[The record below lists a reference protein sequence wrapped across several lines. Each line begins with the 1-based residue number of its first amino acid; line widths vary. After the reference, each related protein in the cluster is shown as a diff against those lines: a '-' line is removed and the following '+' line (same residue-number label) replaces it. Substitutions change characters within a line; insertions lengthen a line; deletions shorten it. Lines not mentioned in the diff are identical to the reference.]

1 MQLKRWIAPVVATA
15 LAIIALSASTSSA
28 QTKATKTEELQ
39 GGRWIPVDN
48 SAAQPAIDRELLR
61 VEELINAGQ
70 YSQAS
75 SRAVEWLVKNPNS
88 PMKDRGLF
96 LNAEALYRYG
106 DRIRAFFYLD
116 ELMDEF
122 PESKL
127 FYPALEKQY
136 QIADDFLPAA
146 GHRPYKS
153 RFLGLPI
160 VGREDE
166 AIEMMYR
173 IQQRSPGSPLAER
186 ALLRTADYYY
196 ADSQYDLAGDAYA
209 AYARSYPRS
218 PLLPRVK
225 LRGAYANYAQF
236 RGPKFDAT
244 PAIDARAQFTEVQTL
259 YPDLAA
265 QENVPGFVDRIDRQF
280 ARKLL
285 LTGNFYKRTHEPAG
299 AVYLYRSV
307 INAYPSS
314 PEAAEAKA
322 QLNTMPKW
330 ALDTPQPGRSNI
342 GLPSAT
348 QPSASSQ

>member
-1 MQLKRWIAPVVATA
+1 MAVNFCIPIPAH
-15 LAIIALSASTSSA
+15 A
-28 QTKATKTEELQ
+28 QTRSAKTEELQ
-39 GGRWIPVDN
+39 GGRWIPVDSN
-48 SAAQPAIDRELLR
+48 AAAPTIDP
-61 VEELINAGQ
+61 ELIRIEEMINSGQ
-70 YSQAS
+70 YSHAS
-75 SRAVEWLVKNPNS
+75 ARAVDWLVRNPNS
-88 PMKDRGLF
+88 PMRDRGLF
-96 LNAEALYRYG
+96 LNAEALFRYG
-106 DRIRAFFYLD
+106 NRIKAFFYLD

-136 QIADDFLPAA
+136 QIADEFLPSDK
-146 GHRPYKS
+146 HRPYKS

-160 VGREDE
+160 VDREDE

-173 IQQRSPGSPLAER
+173 IQQRSPGSQLAER

-196 ADSQYDLAGDAYA
+196 ADGQYDLAGDAYT

-244 PAIDARAQFTEVQTL
+244 PAIDARAQLAEVQGL
-259 YPDLAA
+259 YPEMSAE
-265 QENVPGFVDRIDRQF
+265 ENVPRLINRIDQDF

-285 LTGNFYKRTHEPAG
+285 LTGNFYRRTNEPAG

-307 INAYPSS
+307 INAYPNSS
-314 PEAAEAKA
+314 EAAEAQA
-322 QLNTMPKW
+322 ALATMPKW
-330 ALDTPQPGRSNI
+330 ALDTPAPGRSAI
-342 GLPSAT
+342 GFPSST
-348 QPSASSQ
+348 QPTE

>member
-1 MQLKRWIAPVVATA
+1 MQLTRWIAPVVVVALMINCSTPITA
-15 LAIIALSASTSSA
+15 RAAE
-28 QTKATKTEELQ
+28 KPPKTEELQ
-39 GGRWIPVDN
+39 GGRWVPVD
-48 SAAQPAIDRELLR
+48 AAATQPEIDRELLR

-70 YSQAS
+70 YSNAS
-75 SRAVEWLVKNPNS
+75 KRAVAWLLKNPNS

-106 DRIRAFFYLD
+106 NRIKSFFYLD

-136 QIADDFLPAA
+136 QIADDFLPSQN
-146 GHRPYKS
+146 HRPYKS
-153 RFLGLPI
+153 RFLYLPI
-160 VGREDE
+160 IGRESE

-196 ADSQYDLAGDAYA
+196 ADAQYDLAGDAYA
-209 AYARSYPRS
+209 VYARSYPRS
-218 PLLPRVK
+218 PLVPRVK
-225 LRGAYANYAQF
+225 LRAAYANLAQF

-244 PAIDARAQFTEVQTL
+244 PAIDARAQFTEVETL
-259 YPDLAA
+259 YPELSAE
-265 QENVPGFVDRIDRQF
+265 ENVPKYVERIDGQF

-285 LTGNFYKRTHEPAG
+285 LTGNFYKRTNEPAG

-307 INAYPSS
+307 INAYPNS
-314 PEAAEAKA
+314 PEAAEAQK
-322 QLNTMPKW
+322 QLATMPKW
-330 ALDTPQPGRSNI
+330 ALDTPAPARGAI
-342 GLPSAT
+342 GLPSST
-348 QPSASSQ
+348 QPTE